1 MLSNI
6 HCAGPSEGLKI
17 RGGGAVLFGGHNL
30 PPLVE
35 VGLSDLPKTGGPWH
49 PRHSQGRQ
57 AYIKSQTSTLV
68 TVICF
73 TERNS
78 WMISM
83 LSALI
88 RQWLR
93 YSGSSEFRWK
103 FSENSWEV
111 RSTHCG
117 LRKLTKTRTFGCLF
131 FSSASMMLHP
141 FRKLFRGAVWCSP
154 KKGKKKSDMH
164 TFQNQTLTLQKNR
177 IQYENCL
184 SFGKVRNFLRRSE
197 FLNNSKII
205 SLSYAFADRK
215 ILIPEGKG
223 KWS

>member
-1 MLSNI
+1 
-6 HCAGPSEGLKI
+6 
-17 RGGGAVLFGGHNL
+17 
-30 PPLVE
+30 
-35 VGLSDLPKTGGPWH
+35 
-49 PRHSQGRQ
+49 
-57 AYIKSQTSTLV
+57 
-68 TVICF
+68 
-73 TERNS
+73 
-78 WMISM
+78 M

-93 YSGSSEFRWK
+93 YSGSSEFRLK
-103 FSENSWEV
+103 FSENSWEI

-141 FRKLFRGAVWCSP
+141 FRKLFRRAVWCSP
-154 KKGKKKSDMH
+154 EKGKRNQTLH

-177 IQYENCL
+177 IQYENLL
-184 SFGKVRNFLRRSE
+184 SFGKVSCFAERNSLRRSE
-197 FLNNSKII
+197 FLKNSKIN